1 MNMIVQLAWIVKDVL
16 QKGTT
21 LFQLDRLIIG
31 YYVLVEELMKG
42 SSSGTPFLCII
53 HETEI
58 PLINGH
64 PGAKVNTNVSQVT
77 RN

>member
-1 MNMIVQLAWIVKDVL
+1 MNVIVQLAWIVKDTL
-16 QKGTT
+16 EEGAT

-42 SSSGTPFLCII
+42 PSSGTPFLCII
-53 HETEI
+53 HETEV

-64 PGAKVNTNVSQVT
+64 P
-77 RN
+77 

>member
-1 MNMIVQLAWIVKDVL
+1 MNVVVHLAWIVEDAL
-16 QKGTT
+16 EEGAT
-21 LFQLDRLIIG
+21 LFQLDWLIIG

-53 HETEI
+53 HETEV

-64 PGAKVNTNVSQVT
+64 PRTKINTNFSQVA